1 MDKLWYIHM
10 IEYNLPINK
19 DVHKNNMDEFQDHYA
34 EQKKLDTK
42 EYIVYDSIYRKL
54 LGEKKSKP
62 Q

>member
-1 MDKLWYIHM
+1 M

-19 DVHKNNMDEFQDHYA
+19 DVHKNTMDEFQDHYA

-42 EYIVYDSIYRKL
+42 EYILYDSIYMKL
-54 LGEKKSKP
+54 WGGKKSNL